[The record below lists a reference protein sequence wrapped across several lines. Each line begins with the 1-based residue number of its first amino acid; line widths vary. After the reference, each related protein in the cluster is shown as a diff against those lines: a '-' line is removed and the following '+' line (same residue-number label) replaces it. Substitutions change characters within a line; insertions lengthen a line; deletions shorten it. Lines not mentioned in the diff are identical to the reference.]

1 MAELPHPW
9 DAYAS
14 AQAQLSNRTALGDR
28 SWGLEAALNQL
39 VVNMPPSLDQL
50 ATVQASAERRTRYG
64 RALIARNATPVSGD
78 TQSVDSQIEARSDL
92 IFLGRHLSARDMA
105 SLLVAGFGHAAASD
119 AARQRLA
126 RARRR
131 ARSLLMKHARR

>member
-14 AQAQLSNRTALGDR
+14 AQAQLSTRTAVGDR
-28 SWGLEAALNQL
+28 SWGLEAALNRL
-39 VVNMPPSLDQL
+39 VVNMPPGPDQL
-50 ATVQASAERRTRYG
+50 ATVQASAERRARYG
-64 RALIARNATPVSGD
+64 RALIARNAAALSGEAP
-78 TQSVDSQIEARSDL
+78 SVDSQMEARSDL
-92 IFLGRHLSARDMA
+92 IFLGRHLFAPDMA
-105 SLLVAGFGHAAASD
+105 SLVGVGLGHSASSD

-131 ARSLLMKHARR
+131 ARMLLIK